1 MIDFSD
7 PRFLQD
13 PYPTLNEVREATP
26 IFHGAEN
33 GPGGEGIWFLT
44 RYDDV
49 AKAQRDRRLGRVTE
63 PVLTREE
70 AGLPPLRED
79 WGPYYAVEQ
88 WSLLMLE
95 GADHNRM
102 RRLISREF
110 TPRRIQGL
118 RPKISAHADRFLEA
132 ARAKGEFDLLEDY
145 AQPYSVHVIAEL
157 LGAPTEDWRLMLDWS
172 HRIVKMYELG
182 TSEEQAADAVAA
194 SAEFDAWCREL
205 IALRRAEPGDD
216 LITGLCTVETEDGRL
231 SVEEIVSTMVLLL
244 NAGHEATVNT
254 LGNGVTALLQNPDQW
269 RRVVGG
275 EVEPAI
281 AVEEMIRYDPPLQL
295 FERWVLADGFEIAGK
310 DIPKGQKI
318 GMLFG
323 SANRDPRHFD
333 APDVF
338 DIGRGD
344 NSHIT
349 FGGGIH
355 FCIGAPLARLE
366 VEVALE
372 RLLAWCPDLE
382 LTAAPRRHPAFV
394 IHGYESVEVGT
405 DQSAT
410 PE

>member
-7 PRFLQD
+7 PEFLQD
-13 PYPTLNEVREATP
+13 PYPVLNEVREATP
-26 IFHGAEN
+26 IFHGTRSQNEGA
-33 GPGGEGIWFLT
+33 GIWFLT

-49 AKAQRDRRLGRVTE
+49 ARSQRDRRLGRVPE

-70 AGLPPLRED
+70 VGLPPLRSD
-79 WGPYYAVEQ
+79 WAPYYEVEH

-95 GADHNRM
+95 GADHTRL

-110 TPRRIQGL
+110 TPRRVQSL
-118 RPKISAHADRFLEA
+118 RPKISLHADRFLEQ
-132 ARAKGEFDLLEDY
+132 ARKKGEFDLIRDY

-157 LGAPTEDWRLMLDWS
+157 LGAPTDDWELMLDWS

-182 TSEEQAADAVAA
+182 TTEEQAADAVAA
-194 SAEFDAWCREL
+194 SGEFDAWCREL
-205 IALRRAEPGDD
+205 IALRRANPTDD

-231 SVEEIVSTMVLLL
+231 SDEEIVSTMVLLL

-254 LGNGVTALLQNPDQW
+254 LGNGVTALLEHRDQW
-269 RRVVGG
+269 RRMVGG
-275 EVEPAI
+275 EVTPPT
-281 AVEEMIRYDPPLQL
+281 AVEELIRYDPPLQL
-295 FERWVLADGFEIAGK
+295 FERWVLTDGYEIAGTE
-310 DIPKGQKI
+310 IAKGEKI

-333 APDVF
+333 DPDTF

-344 NSHIT
+344 SSHIT

-372 RLLAWCPDLE
+372 RLVTWCPDLE
-382 LTAAPRRHPAFV
+382 LVTAPRRNPTFV
-394 IHGYESVEVGT
+394 IHGYEAILVRG
-405 DQSAT
+405 
-410 PE
+410 